1 MIIYNHDLTNL
12 RLNANYNRYNRLNR
26 NVSNRQGMNEYL
38 SLSEFIELR
47 EPLSK
52 ANLLDNPH
60 TIKALMP
67 HVKRLKY
74 AEIVAH
80 LKTMGYTIKKNK
92 YTQTTA
98 TQTYKIVSFMYE
110 NNVYFN
116 SITLDE
122 IREGYLKR
130 LF

>member
-1 MIIYNHDLTNL
+1 
-12 RLNANYNRYNRLNR
+12 
-26 NVSNRQGMNEYL
+26 MNEYL
-38 SLSEFIELR
+38 TLSEFIELR
-47 EPLSK
+47 ESLYK
-52 ANLLDNPH
+52 ANLLDDA
-60 TIKALMP
+60 TKALMT

-74 AEIVAH
+74 SEIVAH
-80 LKTMGYTIKKNK
+80 LKTKGYMIKKNK

-98 TQTYKIVSFMYE
+98 TQTYKIVSFLYE